1 MIVIRGGEDSFVM
14 NVCFLYELFINFPVS
29 YTSDVIILFLFNFA
43 FFFFLFFPL
52 NIDFYK
58 PFNKSATIGF
68 SMRVYCCFTFSTVNI
83 VVKIMI
89 GYDLILTKH
98 AHSTELTLNERLI
111 YHLSYANISKFG
123 QTLNYLCWE

>member
-43 FFFFLFFPL
+43 FISFFPL
-52 NIDFYK
+52 NIEYYK

-68 SMRVYCCFTFSTVNI
+68 SMSVYCCFTFTTVNI
-83 VVKIMI
+83 VVNIMI
-89 GYDLILTKH
+89 GYDVILTKH
-98 AHSTELTLNERLI
+98 AHST
-111 YHLSYANISKFG
+111 
-123 QTLNYLCWE
+123 